1 MENVTVGP
9 LRVLLA
15 AGPDVAEAEVW
26 IGRLAEAL
34 RRGAVARV
42 LLTHSGLD
50 WSSDERLESL
60 ARDPALQIE
69 VCSRNAGDRGW
80 SAEATPDWI
89 GWSSVTTWFRD
100 LRAEEP
106 LWLVMP

>member
-1 MENVTVGP
+1 MGNVASGP

-15 AGPDVAEAEVW
+15 AGPDVPEADVW
-26 IGRLAEAL
+26 IARLTAALHAGR
-34 RRGAVARV
+34 VTRV
-42 LLTHSGLD
+42 LLTHRGLD
-50 WSSDERLESL
+50 WSDDPRLATL
-60 ARDPALQIE
+60 AVDPALRVE

-80 SAEATPDWI
+80 SAERTPGWI
-89 GWSSVTTWFRD
+89 SWSSVTTWFRD